1 VCVNQQTETQ
11 RVQTLVIGGGQAGL
25 SVGYHLRQRGLPFVI
40 LDANERIGDAW
51 RNRWDSLRLFTPA
64 RFDGLDGMPFP
75 APAHSFPTKNE
86 MADYLE
92 TYAARFDLP
101 VRTSVR
107 VDGLSR
113 QGNRYVVT
121 AGSQRFEAEHV
132 VVAMARY
139 QVDQVPQFAR
149 ELDPRIVQFHSRDY
163 RNLKQLKDGGVL
175 IVGAGN
181 SGAELALEIAR
192 KHRTWV
198 SGRDTGHIPFR
209 IGGLA
214 GRLFLTRFV
223 LRFVFHRVLTVK
235 TPLGR
240 KARPKILSQGGP
252 LIRVRPEDLKAAGV
266 DHVPKVV
273 GAREGLPLL
282 ADGRVLEV
290 ANVVWCTGFD
300 PGYTWIRLPVFG
312 EDGLPKHESGVATGE
327 PGLYFIGLPFIY
339 SFSSTMIHGVGRDAE
354 RIARVIAGRERTTK
368 PGLQWRTKDENS
380 AMLIAGNVPPSSP

>member
-1 VCVNQQTETQ
+1 VNQQTETQ

-181 SGAELALEIAR
+181 SGAELAWEIAR

-266 DHVPKVV
+266 DRVPKVV

>member
-1 VCVNQQTETQ
+1 VNQQTETQ

-266 DHVPKVV
+266 DRVPKVV

-354 RIARVIAGRERTTK
+354 RIAQVIASRARTLK
-368 PGLQWRTKDENS
+368 P
-380 AMLIAGNVPPSSP
+380 

>member
-1 VCVNQQTETQ
+1 VNQQTETQ

-92 TYAARFDLP
+92 TYAARFDLQ

-266 DHVPKVV
+266 DRVPKVV